1 MSRIA
6 RVVVPGV
13 AAYRDG
19 QPASE
24 AAIAR
29 LRKAEQSDR
38 PLGSPDFIESLEQL
52 TSRRLTPQNA
62 APSHVRQALKNGQ
75 KGW

>member
-19 QPASE
+19 QPPSE

-29 LRKAEQSDR
+29 LRKAEQSGR
-38 PLGSPDFIESLEQL
+38 PLGSPDFIESLE
-52 TSRRLTPQNA
+52 RRPPAASPRKNA
-62 APSHVRQALKNGQ
+62 TASHVRQVLRSGE
-75 KGW
+75 KG